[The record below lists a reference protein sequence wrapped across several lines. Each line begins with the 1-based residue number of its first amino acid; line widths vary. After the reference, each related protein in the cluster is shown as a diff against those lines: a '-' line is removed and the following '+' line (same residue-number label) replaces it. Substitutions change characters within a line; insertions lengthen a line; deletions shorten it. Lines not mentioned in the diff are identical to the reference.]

1 MAETSLRDVFVS
13 PCTVGYNRWSRLQLA
28 APYAAECIMSGGKK
42 GIIGARR
49 RARRGGTRGRT
60 SVASRELS
68 LKNFWSVK
76 VTGCRGVHW
85 KFSAELN
92 NAHFCV
98 HRECRF
104 FKCEVST
111 PIAST
116 IVALEPVARC
126 CMRAGYLPKPRQ
138 PVSEKKQYVQQC
150 LCRSR

>member
-1 MAETSLRDVFVS
+1 MHHEWWEE
-13 PCTVGYNRWSRLQLA
+13 GNNRRRRR
-28 APYAAECIMSGGKK
+28 
-42 GIIGARR
+42 ARR